1 MTELPVFAGAV
12 STVIFAGS
20 TLPMLIKAWRTH
32 DLSSYS
38 LGNILLANI
47 GNIVHSVYIFSLP
60 PGPIWALHSFY
71 VLSTGLMLVWY
82 LRYVVH
88 RPGCVTPSQLRATRA

>member
-1 MTELPVFAGAV
+1 MLAGAA

-20 TLPMLIKAWRTH
+20 TLPMLVKAWRTR
-32 DLSSYS
+32 DLGSYS

-71 VLSTGLMLVWY
+71 VVSTGLMLVWY
-82 LRYVVH
+82 LRYDV
-88 RPGCVTPSQLRATRA
+88 RRPSQASTTSLPATQA